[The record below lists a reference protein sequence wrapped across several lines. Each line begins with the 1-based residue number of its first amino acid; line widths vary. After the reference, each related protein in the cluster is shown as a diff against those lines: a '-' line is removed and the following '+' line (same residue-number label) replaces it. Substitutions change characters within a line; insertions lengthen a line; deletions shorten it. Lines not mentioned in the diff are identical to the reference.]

1 VTNFKRLYL
10 SAIALSIT
18 LSCADHPLAAHYG
31 TQPALTPPLA
41 PTLSI
46 TDHPPRCVD
55 SNTICRETSGTVR
68 SFPVADG
75 DRVTLDWTSD
85 TQQLDG
91 LIRLGHLYL
100 PLEDQTRPPDGGV
113 TLEMVLSAGKAIP
126 QVIVGY
132 AGTRHH
138 VPLQPGAWQ
147 ALSIYD
153 PDERIIYLRFDPPP
167 PR

>member
-1 VTNFKRLYL
+1 MTNFLRLCL
-10 SAIALSIT
+10 SATALSIT
-18 LSCADHPLAAHYG
+18 LSFADRARAAHYG
-31 TQPALTPPLA
+31 TQPASTPPLA
-41 PTLSI
+41 ATLSI

-55 SNTICRETSGTVR
+55 SKSICRETSGTVR

-85 TQQLDG
+85 AQQLDG

-100 PLEDQTRPPDGGV
+100 PLEGQTRPPDGGV
-113 TLEMVLSAGKAIP
+113 RLEMVLSAGKAIP
-126 QVIVGY
+126 QVIVDY

-147 ALSIYD
+147 ALPIYD